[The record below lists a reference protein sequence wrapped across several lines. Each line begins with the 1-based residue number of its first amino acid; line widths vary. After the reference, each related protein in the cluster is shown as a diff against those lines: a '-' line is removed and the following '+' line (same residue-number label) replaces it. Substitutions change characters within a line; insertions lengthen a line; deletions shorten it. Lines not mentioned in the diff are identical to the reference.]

1 MGRIILAVVVA
12 LLMAFAVISVAQ
24 MLTAYVVAPPS
35 SQVMTDPAAMRHYM
49 MNVPPLGYIMVVIGW
64 IVGAFAAGF
73 IVTKMSRRESPGMT
87 LSLVVGALLTLGAI
101 VNFVVL
107 PHPIWFVIV
116 GLLVFIPFSLIG
128 HKTAK

>member
-1 MGRIILAVVVA
+1 MILAVVVA

-35 SQVMTDPAAMRHYM
+35 AQVMGDPTAMRHYM

-87 LSLVVGALLTLGAI
+87 LPLIVGGVMTLGAI
-101 VNFVVL
+101 VNFVAL